1 MIDTHTH
8 LEFPDYIGEVD
19 EVISRAQKAGVE
31 KMLCVGGEPPRNEM
45 DVELAENYPFIF
57 AALGIHPNYANSNS
71 EEHQEWIANTLSQ
84 KKIVAVGE
92 IGLDY
97 HYNYAL
103 YDTQKS
109 VFNNYLAIAK
119 DVGKPVIIHSREA
132 FSDTFEILKKY
143 APLTGVV
150 HCFSYSL
157 AEAEAF
163 LSLGLHISFCGQ
175 ITFKKCDELRDVA
188 KEIPLDKLLLETDCP
203 FLTPAPHRGK
213 RNEPAFVKFIA
224 EKHAEIRGIPFDEID
239 KITTENAIKL
249 FNLKS

>member
-19 EVISRAQKAGVE
+19 DVISRAKNVGVE
-31 KMLCVGGEPPRNEM
+31 KFICVGGEPPRNEL
-45 DVELAENYPFIF
+45 DVELAAKYPFVF

-71 EEHQEWIANTLSQ
+71 EEHQNWIANTAATD
-84 KKIVAVGE
+84 KNIVAIGE

-103 YDTQKS
+103 YDTQKE
-109 VFNNYLAIAK
+109 VFNNYLTIAK
-119 DVGKPVIIHSREA
+119 DIDKPVIIHSREA
-132 FSDTFEILKKY
+132 FIDTFDILKRY
-143 APLTGVV
+143 APLKGVV

-163 LSLGLHISFCGQ
+163 LSLGLHVSFCGQ
-175 ITFKKCDELRDVA
+175 ITFKKCDELREVA
-188 KEIPLDKLLLETDCP
+188 KEIPLNKLLLETDCP

-213 RNEPAFVKFIA
+213 RNEPAFVKHIA
-224 EKHAEIRGIPFDEID
+224 EKHAEIRGIPFEEID
-239 KITTENAIKL
+239 KITTENAREL
-249 FNLKS
+249 FGI